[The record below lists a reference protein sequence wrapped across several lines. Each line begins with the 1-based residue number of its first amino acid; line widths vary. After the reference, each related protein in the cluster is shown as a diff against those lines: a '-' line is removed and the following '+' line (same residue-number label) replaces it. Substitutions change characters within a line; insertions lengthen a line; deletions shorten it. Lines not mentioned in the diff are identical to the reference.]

1 MYFNHNYT
9 ISFDVGI
16 YVNCESTGIVRLK
29 IKKMRF
35 IIRVDKLGNRES
47 AIKIHDVACT
57 PMMADSR
64 LPSLSTLI
72 MNLILIFN
80 LTIPVDSQALPSLP
94 AQ

>member
-29 IKKMRF
+29 IKMRF

-57 PMMADSR
+57 PNCRYVQLYINTSNEIVE
-64 LPSLSTLI
+64 L
-72 MNLILIFN
+72 
-80 LTIPVDSQALPSLP
+80 
-94 AQ
+94 